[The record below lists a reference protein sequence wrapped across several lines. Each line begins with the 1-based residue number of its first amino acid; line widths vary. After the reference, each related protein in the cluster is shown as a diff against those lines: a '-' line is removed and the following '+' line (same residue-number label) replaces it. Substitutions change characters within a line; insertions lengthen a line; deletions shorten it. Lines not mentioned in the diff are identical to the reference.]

1 MSLILS
7 RKGYNVATTKSGM
20 EAIKRIKE
28 EPFDMV
34 FMDIKMPLMNGVE
47 AFKKIKKISPN
58 TFVMMMT
65 AYAVE
70 DFVQEALEEGAKGI
84 MYKPLDID
92 NLLSIVKKVMVS

>member
-1 MSLILS
+1 
-7 RKGYNVATTKSGM
+7 
-20 EAIKRIKE
+20 
-28 EPFDMV
+28 MV
-34 FMDIKMPLMNGVE
+34 FMDIKMPPMNGVE
-47 AFKKIKKISPN
+47 VFKKIKKISPN

-70 DFVQEALEEGAKGI
+70 DLVQEALEEGAKGI